1 MTSWNA
7 ATAATITTLAT
18 QHPSTASTVTQQ
30 NAWSATSVW
39 HIVADNL
46 TALSFTGY
54 TAGGQSTTTA
64 A

>member
-18 QHPSTASTVTQQ
+18 QHPSTTSTVTQQ
-30 NAWSATSVW
+30 TAWSATSVW
-39 HIVADNL
+39 HIVTDNL
-46 TALSFTGY
+46 TALSFAGY

>member
-7 ATAATITTLAT
+7 ATETALTSLAT

-30 NAWSATSVW
+30 NSWSGTSVW

-54 TAGGQSTTTA
+54 TAGGQRTTTA